1 LKQTGNADIEK
12 NPFLSKEK
20 SLVFYFNKAQEA
32 MNRHIFHTK
41 CGKYIYHVAIIDY
54 LTEFNFKKQIES
66 NYKIKF
72 KRRDGTKISAVHPDF
87 YAKRFN
93 DFMKRQVFI
102 NEKDN
107 YVLISDDIKIR
118 LFR

>member
-1 LKQTGNADIEK
+1 LKTPGLGDIEK
-12 NPFLSKEK
+12 NQFLSKDK
-20 SLVFYFNKAQEA
+20 SLVFYLNKAQEA

-54 LTEFNFKKQIES
+54 LTEFNFKKQFES

-93 DFMKRQVFI
+93 NFMKRQVFI
-102 NEKDN
+102 NEKEN
-107 YVLISDDIKIR
+107 IVLNSDDVKIK